1 MCSAAIFC
9 SRTPLPGLR
18 PVDLDFQAMGANQSS
33 SSSGTPVDEG
43 IRPGFFWI
51 TFCLCRNLFDYHDFL
66 LVCQG
71 GTASGESDAAAAKC
85 PDGHDDGSGAPD
97 AES

>member
-9 SRTPLPGLR
+9 SRTPLGGLR

-43 IRPGFFWI
+43 IRPGFFDN
-51 TFCLCRNLFDYHDFL
+51 FMF
-66 LVCQG
+66 V
-71 GTASGESDAAAAKC
+71 
-85 PDGHDDGSGAPD
+85 
-97 AES
+97 